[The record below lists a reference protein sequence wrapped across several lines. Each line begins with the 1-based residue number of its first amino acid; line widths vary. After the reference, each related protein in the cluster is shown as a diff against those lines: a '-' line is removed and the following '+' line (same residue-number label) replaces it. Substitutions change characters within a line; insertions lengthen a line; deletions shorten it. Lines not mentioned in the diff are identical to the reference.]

1 MALILT
7 SIGIIGALF
16 LSMAIHLIDVNAIK
30 FLFTMDGIID
40 ESQTYTLLQYF
51 YWSTYQH
58 ISSYLIGILLGFII
72 QKYDKININSTVQ
85 NLLTILFSIGF
96 FCSIHWTRNWMNSLS
111 PETEPSYLESN
122 LFMIWYKLLFLSL
135 PAWIIILGAYQ
146 HQGTLNLLFYL
157 LANLEL
163 INYKLIDMRS
173 LGSFQICKILHFFK
187 FVKFKLIVSLLTFF
201 LIKSG
206 FY

>member
-1 MALILT
+1 
-7 SIGIIGALF
+7 
-16 LSMAIHLIDVNAIK
+16 
-30 FLFTMDGIID
+30 MDGIID

-173 LGSFQICKILHFFK
+173 LGSFQICKILHFFQIRQIQINRV
-187 FVKFKLIVSLLTFF
+187 FIDFF
-201 LIKSG
+201 LTKSG